1 VIEQN
6 DGGRR
11 QRVFIALALV
21 NDSEFVFAPLLTVL
35 LGRHS
40 AAESDVRGCPGH
52 CPVCSLTHAIGL
64 MGGVWLGISWVGYPK
79 EIAVLAAQCMVGVA
93 VAVRIF
99 RWE

>member
-1 VIEQN
+1 M
-6 DGGRR
+6 RR
-11 QRVFIALALV
+11 SLLFCSGATVPLEVMSEAARGIAR
-21 NDSEFVFAPLLTVL
+21 FVP
-35 LGRHS
+35 
-40 AAESDVRGCPGH
+40 
-52 CPVCSLTHAIGL
+52 LTHAIGL